1 MKTCIHC
8 GREMKEGAK
17 FCPACGMAV
26 PENAPEI
33 KVARA
38 PEVRERPKQRRAQQP
53 VSRSGHMQNAL
64 ADASAPAPKKKR
76 GLKWWHIAAAVL
88 LVIAAA
94 GGVLAYRAHK
104 PYREARITY
113 EDGRT
118 CVQTFDEKGRI
129 LTETIYENGEIWGAY
144 DYESAEGKGK
154 KLVANV
160 EQREG
165 VAHAECKEQVAAVYW
180 EGELDHYES
189 CGYVITGYDRFWNV
203 VIECESYNGSV
214 IDGAFRYE
222 NDLFGNPVL
231 KYRPVLGH
239 KTEYENHYVFGR
251 LVSSDCTYTEYS
263 QVKHF
268 TIEYIY

>member
-64 ADASAPAPKKKR
+64 ADAPAPAPKKKR

-94 GGVLAYRAHK
+94 GGVLAFRAHK
-104 PYREARITY
+104 PYREARASRA
-113 EDGRT
+113 DGSLYF
-118 CVQTFDEKGRI
+118 VQTYDKKGRI
-129 LTETIYENGEIWGAY
+129 LTQTYYEDGEVSDEY
-144 DYESAEGKGK
+144 KYVSADEEGK
-154 KLVANV
+154 KLVAAV
-160 EQREG
+160 EQRKG
-165 VAHAECKEQVAAVYW
+165 VAHAECRKCFQRTDSSGDW
-180 EGELDHYES
+180 RRYE
-189 CGYVITGYDRFWNV
+189 YVITGYDWLGNV
-203 VIECESYNGSV
+203 VVECYSD
-214 IDGAFRYE
+214 DGYDIGMTKNYKLDFW
-222 NDLFGNPVL
+222 GNPVART
-231 KYRPVLGH
+231 RPVADYL
-239 KTEYENHYVFGR
+239 KTEYENHYALGR
-251 LVSSDCTYTEYS
+251 LVSSDCTSTEYS
-263 QVKHF
+263 SKHF